1 MTGSKCFLLLGKNVV
16 GEINPDSSEG
26 NDFFRYSENWKKEG
40 FALSPTLPL
49 NGKIKKT
56 DFLLFLENLLPEGRA
71 LEHLSRLN
79 NISKNNVLAL
89 CLAIGNDLA
98 GALRLSLTDNAPDV
112 AEQIRPITFEEIVQ
126 KLDFPDTHP
135 IDIWDG
141 KPRLSVA
148 GMQAKIN
155 VLKVENNYALVNG
168 ERLCSTHI
176 LKFESAQKHLL
187 LNEFLTTKLAK
198 SLGFPVA
205 ELNLKRIGS
214 HRVLEVTRFDRA
226 YRNEQVLRRPMIDA
240 CQALG
245 LSSSLKYE
253 QNFGTGRDVAHIRD
267 GASFKKLFSLTRF
280 ATDPLRMMDNF
291 LHWML
296 FNVVIGNC
304 DAHGKNFS
312 FFVGKDGL
320 TPTPWYDLVSVCQI
334 PQVQQ
339 SLAMSIGDEFEL
351 EHLHALQILCEAQ
364 SCGLDFEDVC
374 RALTHVLDSID
385 EELDRMELSD
395 DFDEEEKKYIVEYR
409 SNISAR
415 LRNWRKELELMPK
428 IASDKSLF

>member
-1 MTGSKCFLLLGKNVV
+1 M
-16 GEINPDSSEG
+16 
-26 NDFFRYSENWKKEG
+26 
-40 FALSPTLPL
+40 
-49 NGKIKKT
+49 
-56 DFLLFLENLLPEGRA
+56 
-71 LEHLSRLN
+71 
-79 NISKNNVLAL
+79 
-89 CLAIGNDLA
+89 
-98 GALRLSLTDNAPDV
+98 SLTDNVPDV

-168 ERLCSTHI
+168 EQLCSTHI

-198 SLGFPVA
+198 SLGFAVA

-351 EHLHALQILCEAQ
+351 EHLHALQILYEAQ

>member
-1 MTGSKCFLLLGKNVV
+1 MTGSKCFLLLGKKVV
-16 GEINPDSSEG
+16 GDINSDSSQG

-49 NGKIKKT
+49 NGKIQKT
-56 DFLLFLENLLPEGRA
+56 DFLVFLENLLPEGRA

-98 GALRLSLTDNAPDV
+98 GALRLSLTENVPEV

-155 VLKVENNYALVNG
+155 VLKMGNHYALVG
-168 ERLCSTHI
+168 GARLCSTHI
-176 LKFESAQKHLL
+176 LKFESGEKHLL

-226 YRNEQVLRRPMIDA
+226 YRNERVLRRPMIDA

-253 QNFGTGRDVAHIRD
+253 QNFGSGRDVAHIRD
-267 GASFKKLFSLTRF
+267 GVSFKKLFSLTRF

-296 FNVVIGNC
+296 FNIVIGNC

-312 FFVGKDGL
+312 FFVGKEGL
-320 TPTPWYDLVSVCQI
+320 SPTPWYDLVSVCQI
-334 PQVQQ
+334 PHVQH

-351 EHLHALQILCEAQ
+351 EHLHALQILYEAQ
-364 SCGLDFEDVC
+364 TCGLDFENVYQV
-374 RALTHVLDSID
+374 LTQVLDSID
-385 EELDRMELSD
+385 SELDHIELSD
-395 DFDEEEKKYIVEYR
+395 DFDEEEKDYFVKYR
-409 SNISAR
+409 DNISVR
-415 LRNWRKELELMPK
+415 SKKWRKELELMPK
-428 IASDKSLF
+428 LALDKSLF

>member
-16 GEINPDSSEG
+16 GEIIPDASEG

-49 NGKIKKT
+49 NGKIQKT

-98 GALRLSLTDNAPDV
+98 GALRLSLTENTPEV
-112 AEQIRPITFEEIVQ
+112 LQQIRPITFEEIIE

-155 VLKVENNYALVNG
+155 VLKMGNEYALVDG
-168 ERLCSTHI
+168 ELLCSTHI
-176 LKFESAQKHLL
+176 LKFESGQKHLL
-187 LNEFLTTKLAK
+187 LNEFLTTMLAK

-214 HRVLEVTRFDRA
+214 HRALEVTRFDRA
-226 YRNEQVLRRPMIDA
+226 YKNERVLRRPMIDA

-245 LSSSLKYE
+245 LPSSLKYE
-253 QNFGTGRDVAHIRD
+253 QNFGLGRDVAHIRD
-267 GASFKKLFSLTRF
+267 GVSFQKLFSLTRF

-291 LHWML
+291 LHWIL

-312 FFVGKDGL
+312 FFVGKEGL

-351 EHLHALQILCEAQ
+351 EHLHALQILYEAQ